1 MHILQIHGKDFPE
14 GGGAVSTHRLNAG
27 LCKAGV
33 HSRIM
38 CQKKT
43 QPTSAQLPTS
53 PRLERLL
60 GHFTGRLSLNDIHCV
75 GAFKVKRHEA
85 YINADII
92 HFHGIHSQFFS
103 YLALPSLTAEKPAV
117 FTLRDMWPLTGHC
130 AFSYD
135 CERWKIGCGKCP
147 YPDAPPIMPS
157 RVDGSRIDWKLK
169 NWAYSRSHLTI
180 VSLSRRMVE
189 QAKQSMLQRFPIY
202 HIPNGVDTEAYQ
214 PLDREQ
220 CRAILGIPPQKK
232 VLMFGAVR
240 LNDRRKGGDLLIK
253 ALESLPHALQKDIV
267 LLLLGH
273 NGEAIAQA
281 VQLQALPLG
290 YVTGAR
296 LKSAAFSAADLFI
309 FPTRGE
315 GLPNVLLESMAC
327 GTPMVAS
334 DVGGVPDLV
343 RPQVTGY
350 LAAPES
356 AEELCTG
363 IVQLL
368 EDQELRQ
375 TMRQQCRTIAVQEY
389 AVELEVQRHIELY
402 QQLLQHGDVPAR
414 HG

>member
-14 GGGAVSTHRLNAG
+14 GGGAVSTYRLNAG

-38 CQKKT
+38 CQRKT

-53 PRLERLL
+53 PRLEWLL
-60 GHFTGRLSLNDIHCV
+60 GHFTGRLSLNDIHCI

-85 YINADII
+85 YVNADII

-117 FTLRDMWPLTGHC
+117 FTLRDMWPFTGHC

-214 PLDREQ
+214 PLDRER

-281 VQLQALPLG
+281 VKLQALPLG

-296 LKSAAFSAADLFI
+296 LKSVAFSAADLFI

-350 LAAPES
+350 LAASES

-368 EDQELRQ
+368 EDEELRQ

-402 QQLLQHGDVPAR
+402 QQLLQHSADPAR

>member
-1 MHILQIHGKDFPE
+1 MRVLQIHGKDYPE
-14 GGGAVSTHRLNAG
+14 GGGAVSTYRLNAG

-38 CQKKT
+38 CQTKT
-43 QPTSAQLPTS
+43 QPDSAQLPRS
-53 PRLERLL
+53 PRLERLISRI
-60 GHFTGRLSLNDIHCV
+60 TGRLSLNDIHCV

-85 YINADII
+85 YTSADIV

-103 YLALPSLTAEKPAV
+103 YLALPSLTADKPAV
-117 FTLRDMWPLTGHC
+117 FTLRDMWPFTGHC
-130 AFSYD
+130 AFSFD

-147 YPDAPPIMPS
+147 YPDAPPVMPS
-157 RVDGSRIDWKLK
+157 RVDGSRLDWTLK

-180 VSLSRRMVE
+180 VALSCRMAE
-189 QAKQSMLQRFPIY
+189 QAKQSMLQRFPVY
-202 HIPNGVDTEAYQ
+202 HIPNGVDTKAYQ
-214 PLDREQ
+214 PLDPAQ
-220 CRAILGIPPQKK
+220 CRAILGIPPKKK

-253 ALESLPHALQKDIV
+253 ALESLPRALQEDIV

-273 NGEAIAQA
+273 NGETIAQT
-281 VQLQALPLG
+281 VKLQALPLG

-296 LKSAAFSAADLFI
+296 LKSVAFSAADLFV
-309 FPTRGE
+309 FPSRGE
-315 GLPNVLLESMAC
+315 GLPNILLESMAC
-327 GTPMVAS
+327 GTPIVAS

-343 RPQVTGY
+343 RPHVTGY

-356 AEELCTG
+356 SEGLCAG

-375 TMRQQCRTIAVQEY
+375 TMSRQCRTVAVREY
-389 AVELEVQRHIELY
+389 AVELEVQRHIDLY
-402 QQLLQHGDVPAR
+402 KKLLQN
-414 HG
+414 